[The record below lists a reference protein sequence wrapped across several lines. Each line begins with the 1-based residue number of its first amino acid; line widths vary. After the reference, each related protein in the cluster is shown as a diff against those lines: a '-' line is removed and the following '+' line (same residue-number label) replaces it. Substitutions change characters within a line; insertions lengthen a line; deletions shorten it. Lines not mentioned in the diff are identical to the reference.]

1 MPEKTR
7 GRLSL
12 IACSCSSSPRK
23 RPPGGRSASG
33 HGWRAGL
40 PLAWP
45 PPADALRRH
54 GGKPTRTYTPG
65 TMAVTGAPELLIVI
79 GAIGE
84 RELLAT
90 LPLEGFA
97 GVEQVLPIL
106 KPYKLVS
113 RELSPDP
120 TVIEVRGRRIGDGYF
135 GFIAGPCTVETREQ
149 TLETAQAVAAQGVTM
164 LRGGAFKP
172 RTSPYAFQ
180 GLGEEAL
187 EILAEARE
195 LTGLPLVTELM
206 DPRHVESVVGTADVI
221 QIGARNMSNF
231 SLLSEVGRAPKPVL
245 LKRGLSSTVEDLL
258 MAAEYIVKEGNSE
271 VILCERGIKTFETA
285 TRFTL
290 DIGAIP
296 VLKQETHL
304 PVIVDPSHPAGRR
317 DLVLPLARAAVA
329 AGADGIIVEVH
340 PRPEEALCDA
350 AQQIP

>member
-1 MPEKTR
+1 
-7 GRLSL
+7 
-12 IACSCSSSPRK
+12 
-23 RPPGGRSASG
+23 
-33 HGWRAGL
+33 
-40 PLAWP
+40 
-45 PPADALRRH
+45 
-54 GGKPTRTYTPG
+54 
-65 TMAVTGAPELLIVI
+65 MAVTGAPELLIVMGASATHEQVDEVVARLEEAGCSALVTPGREATVI

-120 TVIEVRGRRIGDGYF
+120 TVIDVRGRRIGDGYF

-149 TLETAQAVAAQGVTM
+149 TLETARCVAAEGVTM

-180 GLGEEAL
+180 GLGDEAL
-187 EILAEARE
+187 EILMEARE
-195 LTGLPLVTELM
+195 ETGLPLVTELM
-206 DPRHVESVVGTADVI
+206 DPRHVEQVVGAADVI

-285 TRFTL
+285 TRLSSTGFGARPTSDRSEKL
-290 DIGAIP
+290 DMLRAPIWITSAASTTASTWRGSISSVTSGRP
-296 VLKQETHL
+296 VSSRASFR
-304 PVIVDPSHPAGRR
+304 ISSASSPSP
-317 DLVLPLARAAVA
+317 
-329 AGADGIIVEVH
+329 
-340 PRPEEALCDA
+340 
-350 AQQIP
+350 